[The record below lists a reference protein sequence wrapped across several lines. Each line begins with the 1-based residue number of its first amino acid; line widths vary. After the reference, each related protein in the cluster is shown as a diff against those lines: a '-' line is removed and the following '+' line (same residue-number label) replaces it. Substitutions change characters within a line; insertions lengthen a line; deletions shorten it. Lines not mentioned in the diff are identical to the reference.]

1 MKAEFKYEAKIHS
14 RPNSDDPKF
23 IGTVKANSIA
33 ELKEKAKSH
42 ARSWNEH
49 GGRLHLQDD
58 NTGREWII
66 NS

>member
-1 MKAEFKYEAKIHS
+1 MKYTARIHTNI
-14 RPNSDDPKF
+14 NSDRVKF
-23 IGTVKANSIA
+23 IGTVTANSIC
-33 ELKEKAKSH
+33 ELKEAARKH

-49 GGRLHLQDD
+49 GHRLHLEDE